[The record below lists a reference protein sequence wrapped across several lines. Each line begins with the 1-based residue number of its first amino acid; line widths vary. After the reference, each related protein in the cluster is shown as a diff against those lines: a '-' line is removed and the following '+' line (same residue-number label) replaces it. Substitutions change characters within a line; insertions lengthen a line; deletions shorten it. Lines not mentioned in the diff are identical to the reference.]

1 MVVVRAS
8 RTVALC
14 LALAGCTERY
24 APLSDAQLAVALRA
38 QKDVDT
44 AQLPELVQRIYDA
57 RLSDPAPDTTRSE
70 YCRHQSACV
79 YSRVATGELIF
90 SYWSDPDLAGS
101 LLGEQ
106 RVTED
111 AFTTRNI
118 FLDIPGQSRPNEWI
132 LATAHYDAWYGG
144 ANDDGTGV
152 AVLLAAAK
160 PLLLARLD
168 RSVRLL
174 LVDGE
179 ELGMLGSGRYVEQYG
194 TASVVIT
201 LNADS
206 IAFVGEPGGAL
217 TRQPDG
223 TEYIVQANEPSAAYA
238 YQFADLA
245 RRMPKP
251 TRMRSLIFP
260 GDGVSQAGV
269 AIGYDLS
276 DHAQFWLNNAPAI
289 FPFPAG
295 DKPSWYHTAD
305 DTPDKVDADR
315 LERMG
320 RLWVGALAAFA
331 SVGP

>member
-1 MVVVRAS
+1 M
-8 RTVALC
+8 ALC
-14 LALAGCTERY
+14 WALAGCTDRY
-24 APLSDAQLAVALRA
+24 ATLSDAQIAAALRA
-38 QKDVDT
+38 QKDLDT
-44 AQLPELVQRIYDA
+44 GLLPVLVQRIYDA
-57 RLSDPAPDTTRSE
+57 RLSDPAPDASRRD
-70 YCRHQSACV
+70 YCRRQSACV

-90 SYWSDPDLAGS
+90 SYWSARELAGS
-101 LLGEQ
+101 VLGEQ
-106 RVTED
+106 IVTAD

-118 FLDIPGQSRPNEWI
+118 YLDIPGRSRPNEWI

-179 ELGMLGSGRYVEQYG
+179 ELGMLGSGRYVEQHG
-194 TASVVIT
+194 TAGVVMA

-206 IAFVGEPGGAL
+206 VAFVGEPGGAL

-223 TEYIVQANEPSAAYA
+223 TEYIVQANESSAAFA
-238 YQFADLA
+238 FQFADLA

-251 TRMRSLIFP
+251 TRMRALVFP
-260 GDGVSQAGV
+260 GNGVSQAGV

-276 DHAQFWLNNAPAI
+276 DHAQFWLNSAPAI

-295 DKPSWYHTAD
+295 DKPSWYHTED

-331 SVGP
+331 SVAP